1 MNVLDAFHLP
11 DLEEADVE
19 SWRTLDRGGVIV
31 RAPVLR
37 AGALARMIARMRAAR
52 TLALESRTAQEIVA
66 VIDRTTD
73 LLLEEQTIG
82 PLLDALP
89 AVTGY
94 SAAMARLVVERMAED
109 WRRPA
114 LERLLDAELAGGR
127 ALDAFVERPGRRAHS
142 LAVGPPLT
150 FHIFSG
156 NVPGVAVT
164 SMVRA
169 LLVRSAV
176 LGKTASGEPLLAPL
190 FARTLAR
197 MEPDMARCMAV
208 LYWPGGADAIED
220 TALEEADAI
229 IVYGSGETV
238 RAIRRRAPERARVIE
253 HGPRFSIGLVA
264 REMMADGET
273 AARVAEVAAVAT
285 AMFDQ
290 QGCVSPHMIW
300 VEGDASAA
308 DRFARLLA
316 DALGRLA
323 VTLPRGSID
332 PGSAAAVREAR
343 TAAEFR
349 AIGGADVEVFTGP
362 GAGTGWTV
370 IREAAPEFRPSPLF
384 RTISVQPLPRLEDAA
399 ACIVPWGASLQ
410 TVAVAASRERVVAL
424 APGLAR
430 AGAMRVTDFE
440 RMPWPPADGHHDG
453 SGALTELV
461 RWVDLE

>member
-1 MNVLDAFHLP
+1 MSVLDGFHLP
-11 DLEEADVE
+11 DLEPADVE
-19 SWRTLDRGGVIV
+19 RWRTLDRDGVIV
-31 RAPVLR
+31 RTPILRPGVLS
-37 AGALARMIARMRAAR
+37 RMIAGLRAAR
-52 TLALESRTAQEIVA
+52 AEALETRSAQEIAA
-66 VIDRTTD
+66 VIDRTTE
-73 LLLEEQTIG
+73 LMLEPPTIG
-82 PLLDALP
+82 PVLDALP
-89 AVTGY
+89 PVTGC
-94 SAAMARLVVERMAED
+94 SAPMARLVVEHMAEE

-127 ALDAFVERPGRRAHS
+127 ALDAFVERPGRRAPS
-142 LAVGPPLT
+142 LAVGPKLS
-150 FHIFSG
+150 FHLFSG

-197 MEPDMARCMAV
+197 VDPAMARCIAV
-208 LYWPGGADAIED
+208 LYWPGGEDAMEK
-220 TALEEADAI
+220 TALDEADVI

-238 RAIRRRAPERARVIE
+238 RDIRRRAPDRSRIIE

-264 REMMADGET
+264 REMLADPDT
-273 AARVAEVAAVAT
+273 AGRVADAAAT
-285 AMFDQ
+285 ATALFDQ

-300 VEGDASAA
+300 VEGDPDAA

-316 DALGRLA
+316 DALDRLS
-323 VTLPRGSID
+323 VTLPRGRID
-332 PGSAAAVREAR
+332 AGSAAAVREIR

-349 AIGGADVEVFTGP
+349 AIGGEDVEVFPGP
-362 GAGTGWTV
+362 NAGTGWTV
-370 IREAAPEFRPSPLF
+370 IREATAGFRPSPLF
-384 RTISVQPLPRLEDAA
+384 RTITVLPVERLEDAA
-399 ACIVPWGASLQ
+399 PRIAPWGANLQ
-410 TVAVAASRERVVAL
+410 TVAVAASRERVAGL

-461 RWVDLE
+461 RWVDLD